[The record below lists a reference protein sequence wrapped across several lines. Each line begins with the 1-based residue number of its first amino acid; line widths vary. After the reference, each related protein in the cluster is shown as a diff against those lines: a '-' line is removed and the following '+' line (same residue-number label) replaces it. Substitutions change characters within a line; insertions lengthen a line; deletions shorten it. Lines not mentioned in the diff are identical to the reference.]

1 MNKVNLPSHYSSV
14 LNTQHI
20 AIFIS
25 LTIHLGFTLIFLAI
39 PIAKINP
46 HLQTIQISFYNE
58 PGLSIQSQ
66 KLSAAKPVEP
76 KKIVSK
82 DNFKAMAVQPAQKDT
97 PQKTNILMNSPVI
110 VAEKTV
116 QDNKPVATQS
126 QNAAVIPA
134 KSIENQGVSQV
145 NVLGTPKGNVQQG
158 IVESKF
164 GDAGSPAFIHQEIPV
179 YPLLARRLGKEGKV
193 MLKLLIDANGKLHNI
208 EVVEPA
214 GFGFTEAAIEAVKK
228 STYAP
233 GYRNGEKVSTR
244 ALLPV
249 RFQLQ

>member
-1 MNKVNLPSHYSSV
+1 
-14 LNTQHI
+14 
-20 AIFIS
+20 
-25 LTIHLGFTLIFLAI
+25 
-39 PIAKINP
+39 
-46 HLQTIQISFYNE
+46 
-58 PGLSIQSQ
+58 
-66 KLSAAKPVEP
+66 
-76 KKIVSK
+76 
-82 DNFKAMAVQPAQKDT
+82 VQPAQKDT

-116 QDNKPVATQS
+116 QDATQS

-134 KSIENQGVSQV
+134 KSIEKQGVSQV
-145 NVLGTPKGNVQQG
+145 NVLGTPKGNIQQG

-164 GDAGSPAFIHQEIPV
+164 GDDGSPAFIHQEIPV

>member
-1 MNKVNLPSHYSSV
+1 MNNANFPSYYSSV
-14 LNTQHI
+14 MNERYI
-20 AIFIS
+20 GIFIS
-25 LTIHLGFTLIFLAI
+25 LTIHMGFLLLFLAV
-39 PIAKINP
+39 PAAKIIP
-46 HLQTIQISFYNE
+46 HLQTIQISFDNE
-58 PGLSIQSQ
+58 PGLSIESQ

-76 KKIVSK
+76 KKIVAK
-82 DNFKAMAVQPAQKDT
+82 DNFQAMAVQPAHKEA
-97 PQKTNILMNSPVI
+97 PQKATVIMNSPVI
-110 VAEKTV
+110 IAEKTV
-116 QDNKPVATQS
+116 QDNKPVAIQS

-134 KSIENQGVSQV
+134 KSIENQGVSQA

-158 IVESKF
+158 IVEFKF

>member
-1 MNKVNLPSHYSSV
+1 MNKVNLPFHYSSV

-25 LTIHLGFTLIFLAI
+25 LTIHLGLILIFLAI
-39 PIAKINP
+39 PVAKIIP

-66 KLSAAKPVEP
+66 KLSAAKPVET

-82 DNFKAMAVQPAQKDT
+82 DNLKAMAVQPAQKDT

-116 QDNKPVATQS
+116 QDATQS

-134 KSIENQGVSQV
+134 KSIEKQGVSQV
-145 NVLGTPKGNVQQG
+145 NVLGTPKGNIQQG

-164 GDAGSPAFIHQEIPV
+164 GDDGSPAFIHQEIPV